1 MTFFKLGFLTVTL
14 IDLIDIIL
22 VTWVFFKVYQYFK
35 DTRAGQMLIGLV
47 ILLISSFIFNSFG
60 LSAMSWL
67 VNQFQ
72 TVWVVAFV
80 ILFQPEIRRLL
91 IYIGQTRFFQR
102 IFRMGTSRSLEAI
115 VEASLQLSAKKWGG
129 LIVIQR
135 ETGLRSYK
143 EAGIQ
148 LKAEVS
154 TPLLLS
160 IFNPESPMHDGAV
173 ILQNTL
179 VEASGCILPLTE
191 SQMVLP
197 EMGTRHRAAL
207 GITEESDAIVVVI
220 SEERGTISTAENGRF
235 TNLEMD
241 EMKLRRYLNERLFI
255 SSGD

>member
-47 ILLISSFIFNSFG
+47 ILLISSFIFNSIG

-154 TPLLLS
+154 TPLLMS

-179 VEASGCILPLTE
+179 IEASGCILPLTE